1 METCLKHFGCFCLV
15 LWFWTNREKP
25 CHHVIKQEGFSKLL
39 NFHPGIGGLEYR
51 RSGANS
57 FVIFSLNREAWN
69 RIGIGGSFSKAR
81 NAFLK
86 PNEVSM
92 THNYASGN
100 QGDQRRRRGRN
111 SIRRRTRLWTIWS
124 WSCPPWSNVRVSEE
138 GAYPMPWTRWLLRC
152 QCDSEDSSDVP
163 GWGQEW
169 WDSWI
174 RGSKLFNELSE
185 QATNRNHWTTAD
197 RYRST
202 SITHA
207 EPVSSGGTAATN
219 SAMEVPFRR
228 HGMPFQARRGE
239 DARL

>member
-1 METCLKHFGCFCLV
+1 METCLKHFGCFRLV

-25 CHHVIKQEGFSKLL
+25 CHHVIKQEGFSRLL

-57 FVIFSLNREAWN
+57 FANFSLNREAWN
-69 RIGIGGSFSKAR
+69 RIGI
-81 NAFLK
+81 
-86 PNEVSM
+86 
-92 THNYASGN
+92 
-100 QGDQRRRRGRN
+100 

-124 WSCPPWSNVRVSEE
+124 WSCPPWSYVHVSEE
-138 GAYPMPWTRWLLRC
+138 RAYLVPRTRWLLRC
-152 QCDSEDSSDVP
+152 QCDSEHSSDVP

-174 RGSKLFNELSE
+174 RISKLFNELSE

-219 SAMEVPFRR
+219 SASIAEGWKPMGVEKMSEKRSLA
-228 HGMPFQARRGE
+228 QSRGRFGIE
-239 DARL
+239 